1 MRRKTGQISANSSMN
16 SVHIPH
22 GTLVRPLELYACKID
37 SL

>member
-22 GTLVRPLELYACKID
+22 GTLVRPLELYARKID